1 MTAKHL
7 FVPFCL

>member
-7 FVPFCL
+7 PTWSN

>member
-7 FVPFCL
+7 MAWS